1 MEPDSQNREAVLDAE
16 QVRSRSEMKRK
27 RSTPPGVGEEPDGYL
42 SSRMRTT
49 CGECCC
55 CCPRCCTQGHTPHM
69 QVEDP
74 AESSS
79 EVSASLEGV
88 SSESEG
94 ATDLE
99 EYSEG
104 ERAGLAAVKAL
115 KKTLFRHETIVSLC
129 VTLLRGSGVLAENAT
144 QTSTVEEWFQS
155 HRVTSKNPRFHELK
169 KQLRYATKQ
178 IQLAKTRTEEYYTHL
193 AEELQTSRSEIAA
206 TYAQSEA
213 SGPTLS
219 QVQSASKE
227 SPLHNECFPP
237 VVSVLH

>member
-1 MEPDSQNREAVLDAE
+1 MEPDSQKKEAALDAE
-16 QVRSRSEMKRK
+16 QDGNRSEKRK
-27 RSTPPGVGEEPDGYL
+27 RLTPPGREEPDGF
-42 SSRMRTT
+42 SNSRRRTT

-55 CCPRCCTQGHTPHM
+55 CCPRCCTQGHTPHT
-69 QVEDP
+69 QVEDS

-79 EVSASLEGV
+79 EVSASLEEV
-88 SSESEG
+88 SSESED
-94 ATDLE
+94 APNLE
-99 EYSEG
+99 EYSEE

-129 VTLLRGSGVLAENAT
+129 VTLLRGSDVLAENAT
-144 QTSTVEEWFQS
+144 RTSAVEERFQS

-206 TYAQSEA
+206 TYAQNETSE
-213 SGPTLS
+213 PTLS
-219 QVQSASKE
+219 QVQSASKK
-227 SPLHNECFPP
+227 SP
-237 VVSVLH
+237 